1 MQVYGYMATKNT
13 LLHFVNI
20 ILHDTRMA
28 EEKEDQAKGAPRQ
41 LYLGEMHPQGNADHR
56 PLSGKTT

>member
-1 MQVYGYMATKNT
+1 MARKNT

-28 EEKEDQAKGAPRQ
+28 EEKEDQAKGAPGQ
-41 LYLGEMHPQGNADHR
+41 LYVGERHPKGNADHR
-56 PLSGKTT
+56 PLSGETT